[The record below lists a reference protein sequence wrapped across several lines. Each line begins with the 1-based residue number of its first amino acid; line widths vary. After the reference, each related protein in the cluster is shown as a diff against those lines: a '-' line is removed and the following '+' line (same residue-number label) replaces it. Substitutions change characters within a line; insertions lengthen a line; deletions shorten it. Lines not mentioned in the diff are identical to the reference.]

1 MPAFLAAPAPAERH
15 ALLNGLLEDS
25 ERLYHRNVTTIQKVF
40 HAHWLKTVGEY
51 VGRVQ
56 AEFPDEPPALVEAA
70 IRSRLSDYRQE
81 LRRVQAV
88 LIAQER
94 EQHTGRDRGIR
105 AYVASVQSQAQAA

>member
-1 MPAFLAAPAPAERH
+1 MPASLAAPAERH
-15 ALLNGLLEDS
+15 ALLNDLLEDS

-40 HAHWLKTVGEY
+40 HAQWLKTVGEY

-56 AEFPDEPPALVEAA
+56 MEFPEEPPALVEAA
-70 IRSRLSDYRQE
+70 VRSRLSAYRQE

-94 EQHTGRDRGIR
+94 EQRDGRERGIR
-105 AYVASVQSQAQAA
+105 AYVASPKVQAQAA